1 MHRTYYKTYVFN
13 WLYFTQC
20 ITSFS
25 SIDYLHHLCTHLF
38 TLFHLKLVQFSW
50 STHLLMSL
58 SLGTCQIGLSDR
70 LVILVKGFL
79 KLPNLHKLLKQK
91 SQPLSKN
98 LALMTFGK
106 LLTVFSTKV
115 NLLYLLYSMAL
126 RCCLLHLIKQ
136 NYLLKTFL
144 KTLTLMTGLSLYLF
158 SFLELIWNCIYYFC
172 KSQDG

>member
-1 MHRTYYKTYVFN
+1 M
-13 WLYFTQC
+13 
-20 ITSFS
+20 
-25 SIDYLHHLCTHLF
+25 
-38 TLFHLKLVQFSW
+38 QFSW

-58 SLGTCQIGLSDR
+58 FLGTCQIGLSDR

-106 LLTVFSTKV
+106 LLIVFSTKV

-158 SFLELIWNCIYYFC
+158 SFLELI
-172 KSQDG
+172 